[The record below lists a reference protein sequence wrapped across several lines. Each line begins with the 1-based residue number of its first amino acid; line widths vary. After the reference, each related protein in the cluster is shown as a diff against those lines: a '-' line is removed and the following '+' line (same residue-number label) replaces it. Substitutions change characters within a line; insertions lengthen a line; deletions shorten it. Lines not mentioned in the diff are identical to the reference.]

1 MKIKFD
7 EINHKYYLGE
17 KELTSITTL
26 LKRHGLSTD
35 FSEVMISPAIL
46 EEARNR
52 GNLIHKEVEEY
63 IKENKQ
69 PTTKEAKQII
79 DFYNSIPN
87 KKTNVECEKIIHN
100 EEFAGK
106 KDLSFYVGTVKI
118 LTDTKTGKK
127 VDITACS
134 WQLSLYEYLEKIEY
148 DRLLIFHTPKDADFK
163 VIELQRIPKE
173 EIERLLECERN
184 CEIYQPQ
191 AVELAT
197 VNTEIST
204 KISQTIQTIE
214 KLEEV
219 VKLFREAVLS
229 EMQLKGIKKFDNGQ
243 ISITYI
249 EPTTRVSVDSKKLK
263 EELPDVYKKYSKESE
278 VKASIKIK
286 GVKNEK

>member
-7 EINHKYYLGE
+7 EANHKYYLGK

-35 FSEVMISPAIL
+35 FGEVMISPAVL

-52 GNLIHKEVEEY
+52 GNLIHKEIEEY
-63 IKENKQ
+63 IKENKY

-106 KDLSFYVGTVKI
+106 KDLSFYVGAVKI

-127 VDITACS
+127 IDITACS
-134 WQLSLYEYLEKIEY
+134 WQLSLYEYLEKIDY

-163 VIELQRIPKE
+163 VIELTRIPKE
-173 EIERLLECERN
+173 EIEKLLECERN
-184 CEIYQPQ
+184 CEIYNAPK
-191 AVELAT
+191 AELAT
-197 VNTEIST
+197 ISSEISN
-204 KISQTIQTIE
+204 KISTGLKAIKRIE
-214 KLEEV
+214 QE
-219 VKLFREAVLS
+219 LS
-229 EMQLKGIKKFDNGQ
+229 DYKDRILAEMRDKRIKKFDNGEV
-243 ISITYI
+243 SITYI
-249 EPTTRVSVDSKKLK
+249 EPTTRETIDTKALKL
-263 EELPDVYKKYSKESE
+263 ELPEIAEKYKKISA
-278 VKASIKIK
+278 VKDSIKITIK
-286 GVKNEK
+286 GE

>member
-7 EINHKYYLGE
+7 EANHKYYLGK

-35 FSEVMISPAIL
+35 FGEVMISPAVL

-52 GNLIHKEVEEY
+52 GNLIHKEIEEY
-63 IKENKQ
+63 IKENKY

-106 KDLSFYVGTVKI
+106 KDLSFYVGAVKI

-127 VDITACS
+127 IDITACS
-134 WQLSLYEYLEKIEY
+134 WQLSLYEYLEKIDY

-163 VIELQRIPKE
+163 VIELTRIPKE
-173 EIERLLECERN
+173 EIEKLLECERN
-184 CEIYQPQ
+184 CEIYNAPK
-191 AVELAT
+191 AELAT
-197 VNTEIST
+197 ISSEISN
-204 KISQTIQTIE
+204 KISTGLKAIKRIE
-214 KLEEV
+214 QELADYKEKIL
-219 VKLFREAVLS
+219 A
-229 EMQLKGIKKFDNGQ
+229 EMRDKGIKKFDNGEV
-243 ISITYI
+243 SITYI
-249 EPTTRVSVDSKKLK
+249 EPTTRETIDTKALK
-263 EELPDVYKKYSKESE
+263 SDLPEIAEKYKKISN
-278 VKASIKIK
+278 VKDSIKITIK
-286 GVKNEK
+286 GE